1 MAEKTDK
8 KIEDEQKTKKFRM
21 TLSSKAVEPLEKV
34 TKELVKKANGI
45 NSFTSR
51 GRQRHRQ
58 RPSETPHQAPQDD
71 HQKESLRRGI
81 QDLGQIRNESID
93 II

>member
-58 RPSETPHQAPQDD
+58 RPSETPHKAPQDD